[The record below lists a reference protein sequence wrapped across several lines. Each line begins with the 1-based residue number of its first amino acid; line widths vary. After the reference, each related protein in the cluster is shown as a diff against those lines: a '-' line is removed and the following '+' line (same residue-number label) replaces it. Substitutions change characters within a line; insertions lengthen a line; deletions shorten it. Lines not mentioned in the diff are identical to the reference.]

1 MDSSLSALIPNSGDQ
16 SLQSFLSKASSRSR
30 ASYSADIL
38 VIHASFQSSSS
49 SNSNGSDQ
57 VNVGIDDLSKALSV
71 KADKIISKLNE
82 LLKDKLPDGIQ
93 SLKPEDTTPEATSDR
108 IVQGATAFFDL
119 FAKQNPDLS
128 GEDLLKKFMDTIR
141 SGIQS
146 GYDDATKTLQDL
158 GAFDFDGVKAGI
170 EKTKDLIEKKLQA
183 FETQKRKDL
192 GLDPQLAQDVA
203 ATTNTEL
210 LKQAGGS
217 IHVVA

>member
-16 SLQSFLSKASSRSR
+16 SLQPFLAKASTRSR
-30 ASYSADIL
+30 VTYNTNIL
-38 VIHASFQSSSS
+38 VIQASFG
-49 SNSNGSDQ
+49 SNSQDQ
-57 VNVGIDDLSKALSV
+57 VNVGIDNLSKALSV

-108 IVQGATAFFDL
+108 IVGGVTAFFDQ

-128 GEDLLKKFMDTIR
+128 GEDLLKKFMDTVR

-146 GYDDATKTLQDL
+146 GYDDASQTLQDL
-158 GAFDFDGVKAGI
+158 GAFEFDGVKAGI
-170 EKTKDLIEKKLQA
+170 DKTKDLIEKKLQA

-192 GLDPQLAQDVA
+192 GLIDPQLAQDVA
-203 ATTNTEL
+203 ASTNSEL

-217 IHVVA
+217 INVVA